1 MLLRDFLD
9 KEGIMYKDFADD
21 LGINHIYFYT
31 LLSGRRKFTRALA
44 KKVEILSKGR
54 VSRVEAL
61 YPEDFQEE
69 KGGGT
74 QMRFNNM
81 PKNEDV

>member
-9 KEGIMYKDFADD
+9 KEGIMYQDFARD
-21 LGINHIYFYT
+21 LGINRVYFYNI
-31 LLSGRRKFTRALA
+31 LSGRRKVSKRLA
-44 KKVEILSKGR
+44 KKIEELSKGR
-54 VSRVEAL
+54 VSRIEAL

-69 KGGGT
+69 DSRGT

-81 PKNEDV
+81 PK